1 MVLGSNCIICE
12 ADRATTFEITD
23 WKFYSLV
30 ATLSTQDNLKEFK
43 FWNFK
48 TIKIRIYSKI

>member
-1 MVLGSNCIICE
+1 MVLGSKCIICE

-23 WKFYSLV
+23 PKFYSLV

-43 FWNFK
+43 F
-48 TIKIRIYSKI
+48 